1 MVHADFNLIRTQNI
15 ESLGVEVQEYEH
27 KKTGA
32 IHYHLAA
39 DNDENVFLVALR
51 TMPMDSSG
59 VAHILEHTAL
69 CGSKKYPVRDP
80 FFMMIRRSLNTFMNA
95 FTSSDWTAYPFAS
108 KNKKDFNNLLS
119 VYLDAVF
126 FANLD
131 EQDFA
136 QEGHRI
142 EFEDPT
148 DPKSALQFKG
158 VVYNEM
164 KGAMS
169 SVSSQLWQTL
179 TKHLYPTNTYHF
191 NSGGDPESILDLS
204 YEQLKSFYKKHY
216 HPSNSIFMTYGDIPA
231 SEHHQAFAEYLE
243 QFDKLEDKITVQDE
257 KRYHAPVKVEEHY
270 GFNQLEEQTH
280 HTMGWLL
287 GHSANL
293 DEQLEAHFLSSLLLE
308 NSSSPLR
315 LALETTDLASGPSPL
330 CGLEDSNKE
339 MCFVCGVEGSEASRR
354 DEVEELIL
362 STLQKVADDGV
373 SQQQIDSVLHQLEL
387 SQREVGGDGYPYGLQ
402 IILSAISACS
412 HYSDPVELLNLDPA
426 LDKLREKSKEPGFIK
441 QLLEK
446 YLINNPHRVTLTFKP
461 DDGLDDRK
469 ANAEKEKLESIKA
482 ALSPKEIDDIV
493 EQGTALQK
501 RQLTKDDESILPK
514 VTMEDVA
521 DNLVVPV
528 GEAITLSQ
536 EQELTSYKQGTN
548 GLTYHQV
555 LMALPQLDEEELLLL
570 PLVTGYLSELG
581 VNGESYL
588 ETQQRQSLV
597 VGGISAFS
605 SIRASLNDMQQTQ
618 AYWVISGKAL
628 CRNHTE
634 FFKLMCDTLY
644 KVDFNDHGRIKD
656 LIAQS
661 RSRKEQAITSN
672 GHGLAMNIAASGM
685 SPIGQLNY
693 QSSGLPSLLRIR
705 QTHADCDDATKL
717 KALCERLSNLHK
729 KIVSTQAEHLLISD
743 KTHLETAISELSNNW
758 KKEPSLILPEF
769 SLKKVNTQIKEAWI
783 VPSQTNFCAKAYKT
797 VGANHPDSPALAVL
811 GGYLRNG
818 FLHTAIREQGGAYG
832 GGASQ
837 DSSSGAF
844 KFYSYRDPRFK
855 GTFDD
860 FDRAIDWFKDED
872 KGYEQLEQAI
882 LGVISGI
889 DKPNSPAGEAKQ
901 AFHNERQGRTE
912 KWRNDFRQK
921 VLALTY
927 ADLDRVVEAYLLPE
941 KASMGALIQKDNKN
955 QALDLGMDVKEI

>member
-1 MVHADFNLIRTQNI
+1 MIHSDFSLVRKQNI

-27 KKTGA
+27 IKTGA
-32 IHYHLAA
+32 LHYHLAA

-51 TMPMDSSG
+51 TMPMDSTG

-69 CGSKKYPVRDP
+69 CGSEKYPVRDP

-126 FANLD
+126 FASLD

-136 QEGHRI
+136 QEGHRL

-148 DPKSALQFKG
+148 NPESALQFKG

-204 YEQLKSFYKKHY
+204 YEQLKAFYKKHY
-216 HPSNSIFMTYGDIPA
+216 HPSNAIFMTYGNIPA
-231 SEHHQAFAEYLE
+231 SEHHQAFAEYLG
-243 QFDKLEDKITVQDE
+243 QFEKLDEKITVQDE
-257 KRYHAPVKVEEHY
+257 KRYFSPIKVEERY
-270 GFNQLEEQTH
+270 GFNQLEKQTH
-280 HTMGWLL
+280 HTIGWLL
-287 GHSANL
+287 GHSSNL
-293 DEQLEAHFLSSLLLE
+293 DEQLEAHFLSSVLLE

-339 MCFVCGVEGSEASRR
+339 MCFVCGVEGSEAGDR
-354 DEVEELIL
+354 DAVEALIMD
-362 STLQKVADDGV
+362 TLKKVADDGV
-373 SQQQIDSVLHQLEL
+373 SQEQIQSVLHQLEL

-402 IILSAISACS
+402 IILSAISACT
-412 HYSDPVELLNLDPA
+412 HYSDPVELLDLDPA
-426 LDKLREKSKEPGFIK
+426 LETLRNKALKPGFVKGLI
-441 QLLEK
+441 EK

-461 DDGLDDRK
+461 DEHLDERK
-469 ANAEKEKLESIKA
+469 ANAEKQKLEDIKQ
-482 ALSPKEIDDIV
+482 ALNQEEIERIV
-493 EQGTALQK
+493 TQGTALQE
-501 RQLTKDDESILPK
+501 RQLSKDDESLLPK
-514 VTMEDVA
+514 VTLDDVA
-521 DNLVVPV
+521 DKLVVPLGV
-528 GEAITLSQ
+528 EGNINKTQ
-536 EQELTSYKQGTN
+536 KLTSFKQGTN

-555 LMALPQLDEEELLLL
+555 LMALPPLDDDELLLL
-570 PLVTGYLSELG
+570 PLVTGYISELG
-581 VNGESYL
+581 VGGENYL

-597 VGGISAFS
+597 VGGISAYS
-605 SIRASLNDMQQTQ
+605 SIRSTLNDVQQTQ
-618 AYWVISGKAL
+618 AYWVVSGKAL
-628 CRNHTE
+628 TRNHND
-634 FFKLMCDTLY
+634 FMKLMHDTLY
-644 KVDFNDHGRIKD
+644 KVNFSDTARIKD
-656 LIAQS
+656 LIAQT

-685 SPIGQLNY
+685 SPIAQLSY
-693 QSSGLPSLLRIR
+693 QSSGLPSLLRVR
-705 QTHADCDDATKL
+705 QHHTDCDDSQKL
-717 KALCERLSNLHK
+717 KSLCDKLVKLHQ
-729 KIVSTQAEHLLISD
+729 KIVAAQPEHLLISD
-743 KTHLETAISELSNNW
+743 GAHLQSAIDSLANNW
-758 KKEPSLILPEF
+758 TEQPSLIVPDF
-769 SLKKVNTQIKEAWI
+769 SMKKVDTQIKEAWI
-783 VPSQTNFCAKAYKT
+783 IPSQTNFCAKAYKT
-797 VGANHPDSPALAVL
+797 VGANHQDSPALAVL

-837 DSSSGAF
+837 DSSTGAF

-855 GTFDD
+855 GTFED
-860 FDRAIDWFKDED
+860 FDRAIDWFKAEP

-901 AFHNERQGRTE
+901 AFHNEHQGRTE
-912 KWRNDFRQK
+912 LWRNDFRQK
-921 VLALTY
+921 ILGLTY
-927 ADLDRVVEAYLLPE
+927 ADLDRVVEKYLIPE
-941 KASMGALIQKDNKN
+941 NASMGALIQKDNKET
-955 QALDLGMDVKEI
+955 ALELGMTVKEI